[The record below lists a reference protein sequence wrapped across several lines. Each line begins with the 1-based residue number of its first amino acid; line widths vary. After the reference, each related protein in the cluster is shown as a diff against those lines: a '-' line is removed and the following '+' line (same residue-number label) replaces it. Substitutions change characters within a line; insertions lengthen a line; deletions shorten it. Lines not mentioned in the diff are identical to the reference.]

1 MPSNKRTV
9 TAFVRKPP
17 AVVLTHLY
25 TGRAGVTRMCAVMGL
40 NKKQWTSLRE
50 GIKPLILK
58 YLDVEK
64 SFLYQSEAD
73 LARLKEKALTKITF
87 FKKYEDAW
95 IIDVLVR
102 FVFTHRYALVEEKQR
117 SPSSSSLSDT
127 EELTQVHQHS
137 SPKSSPVKATESNAG
152 PSAFMLNQFLKSI
165 KASHFLFCFM
175 RAGLHDDTIFT
186 EFITSPWAV
195 KKSFIEAA
203 LQRTAS
209 DDEVQAVLAAAQ
221 RY

>member
-127 EELTQVHQHS
+127 EELTQ
-137 SPKSSPVKATESNAG
+137 ATESNAG